1 MKEESSLNTTAIN
14 EKEKLL
20 SFITDIYKSVIK
32 KYNNIFNEEGYLPT
46 KEHPSLGI
54 NGFTERNLTFNFCHS
69 YLEENQ
75 NAIVWQEIPFN
86 SDALKRQHVDSIII
100 DNDNKWVIYLEA
112 KRLYGIHHF
121 ELLLDDFRRIKNHY
135 SYIPLPKEC
144 HPTHKAV
151 VLLADHY
158 YQGECKGK
166 MYKDNYYDNYFFG
179 KDVIELPETSK
190 KHSNLRGLIDSNKI
204 LNIIDD
210 IDVNPITLCGKY
222 NINIEDEIIYS
233 IYCGIYFIDEL
244 EKE

>member
-1 MKEESSLNTTAIN
+1 MKESTNTVSI
-14 EKEKLL
+14 KENILKAV
-20 SFITDIYKSVIK
+20 SETYQSVFENYK
-32 KYNNIFNEEGYLPT
+32 NIFLDNSYLPT
-46 KEHPSLGI
+46 KKHTSLGI

-69 YLEENQ
+69 YLEKNQ

-86 SDALKRQHVDSIII
+86 SDDFKRQHVDSIII

-112 KRLYGIHHF
+112 KRLYGITHF
-121 ELLLDDFRRIKNHY
+121 ELLLEDFRRIKNHY
-135 SYIPLPKEC
+135 SNIPLPKEC

-158 YQGECKGK
+158 YHGECKGK

-179 KDVIELPETSK
+179 KDVIELPEISK
-190 KHSNLRGLIDSNKI
+190 KHSNLKGLIDSNKI
-204 LNIIDD
+204 QNIIDD
-210 IDVNPITLCGKY
+210 IDVKPITLRGKY
-222 NINIEDEIIYS
+222 NINIKDEIKYS